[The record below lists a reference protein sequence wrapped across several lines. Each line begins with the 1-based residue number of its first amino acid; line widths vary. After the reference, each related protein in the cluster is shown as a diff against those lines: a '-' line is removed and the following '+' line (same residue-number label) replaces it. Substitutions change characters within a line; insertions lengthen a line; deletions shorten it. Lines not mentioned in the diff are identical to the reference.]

1 VCVPVCACLCALWLV
16 WVLWC
21 AVWWLCV
28 PMVAGFAL
36 CGAVAVCVV
45 RFRGVQLMLRCGA
58 VCVLC
63 INKIKHLQQI
73 LNVFDYMG
81 IILGLSADYIIYYL
95 SPPLGDNRDNA
106 VVFFRP
112 KKRDSPRFGRTPPQK
127 FSHPYF
133 L

>member
-1 VCVPVCACLCALWLV
+1 MLC
-16 WVLWC
+16 
-21 AVWWLCV
+21 
-28 PMVAGFAL
+28 
-36 CGAVAVCVV
+36 
-45 RFRGVQLMLRCGA
+45 CGA
-58 VCVLC
+58 VCVLL

-73 LNVFDYMG
+73 LNAFDYMG

-112 KKRDSPRFGRTPPQK
+112 KKRDSPKFGRTPPQK